1 MGHENVVC
9 FVKTLDLPS
18 FLTIENAFYSGLE
31 LLSWPIIQLC
41 PLTLDRNMHSQP
53 KSCAADMCIADQVRA
68 SMVKLRFSNN
78 LIS

>member
-41 PLTLDRNMHSQP
+41 PLTLDRNINPFQTKELCMQP
-53 KSCAADMCIADQVRA
+53 TWALLTK
-68 SMVKLRFSNN
+68 
-78 LIS
+78 